1 MLCLFMHVQVLL
13 YHYNFVLFFFQ
24 TRLLEENN
32 KELREHINLLDTRVN
47 QLEGDKLV
55 INNKLE
61 ACMK

>member
-1 MLCLFMHVQVLL
+1 MHVQVLL

>member
-1 MLCLFMHVQVLL
+1 VLCLFMHVQVLL

>member
-1 MLCLFMHVQVLL
+1 MFIYACTSVAESLQFCLI
-13 YHYNFVLFFFQ
+13 FFQ

>member
-1 MLCLFMHVQVLL
+1 MHVQVLL
-13 YHYNFVLFFFQ
+13 YHYNNVLFFFQ

>member
-13 YHYNFVLFFFQ
+13 YHYNNVLFFFQ